1 METNFGPFG
10 SESAYLF
17 HEMIKEAG
25 ADGESG
31 RKGYQKGEYIFE
43 EDRHPVKLYCI
54 INGKV
59 KVSRL
64 NETGREQ
71 IVRLYGPNEVLGY
84 KSLVM
89 EAPYH
94 ASAVA
99 IEDTELGFV
108 AKSAFDR
115 IIDTNPRI
123 ARLFMKILC
132 QNLDESE
139 NQLVSLASK
148 NIRERV
154 AGALVL
160 LESKFGLND
169 DQTLAISLSR
179 EEIAGMIG
187 IATEN
192 LSRTLSQFRDESI
205 IDAIGRKIVVKDI
218 KALEGIRGEV

>member
-1 METNFGPFG
+1 MNEHFGPFG

-25 ADGESG
+25 DAGEAG
-31 RKGYQKGEYIFE
+31 RKSYKKGEVIFE
-43 EDRHPVKLYCI
+43 EDRHPAKLYCVI
-54 INGKV
+54 HGKV

-89 EAPYH
+89 ESPYH
-94 ASAVA
+94 ASATA
-99 IEDTELGFV
+99 LEETQLGFV
-108 AKSAFDR
+108 SKSAFDR

-160 LESKFGLND
+160 LQRKFGLNND
-169 DQTLAISLSR
+169 KTLGINLSR

-192 LSRTLSQFRDESI
+192 LSRTLSQFRDEGI
-205 IDAIGRKIVVKDI
+205 IDALGRKIVILDTEQ
-218 KALEGIRGEV
+218 LEVIRGEI

>member
-31 RKGYQKGEYIFE
+31 RKSYQKGEYIFE
-43 EDRHPVKLYCI
+43 ENRHPVKLFCI

-160 LESKFGLND
+160 LEAKFGLNED
-169 DQTLAISLSR
+169 GTLAISLSR

-192 LSRTLSQFRDESI
+192 LSRTLSQFRDEGI
-205 IDAIGRKIVVKDI
+205 IDAMGRKIVVKDT
-218 KALEGIRGEV
+218 KALERIRGEV